1 MTTLII
7 IVCRESVTL
16 FFHLIIIEV
25 GFQLTNDDYSINER
39 DLIMPVLVAK
49 DPNQRLAN
57 PVLLRVT
64 PLTVDAAVQ
73 TDIVEDTIVPNND
86 ISPNRARKSYYTLCL
101 IIYFIF

>member
-1 MTTLII
+1 M
-7 IVCRESVTL
+7 
-16 FFHLIIIEV
+16 
-25 GFQLTNDDYSINER
+25 TNDDYSINER